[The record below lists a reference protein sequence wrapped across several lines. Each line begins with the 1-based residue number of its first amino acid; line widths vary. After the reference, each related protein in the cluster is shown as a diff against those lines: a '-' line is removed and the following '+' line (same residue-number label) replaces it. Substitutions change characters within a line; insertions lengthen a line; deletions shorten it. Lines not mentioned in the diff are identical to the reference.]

1 MSNKCNI
8 CLKTFGRIYE
18 LERHKN
24 RKIKCIL
31 KEEVDKEIINKN
43 PHISHEI
50 PHNIEINTQEP
61 HEPHEKL
68 QSENTSKTY
77 CKGCKKDFSRLDSLK
92 RHQLFYC
99 LPKEDV
105 KEINKDNTI
114 IELLQ
119 QMKEE
124 HKQEI
129 LELKNTIN
137 ELKEQKP
144 SANITNN
151 TNSNNTTNNNI
162 TNNIKIVAFGYENP
176 IEALDDKEIQFIIG
190 SHKNTMIQRSIKTT
204 HFNNRL
210 PQFHNVYIPDKKMQ
224 HAITFNGNK
233 PEMKGLEGVIDDLL
247 LTHINNLDDIKNRE
261 NVSITEAKAAEIDDV
276 VDNFRGYK
284 DTGSDNQKWIYKK
297 AEREIKEMLY
307 NNKEKVIDTQKRAKK
322 RRVIKV

>member
-1 MSNKCNI
+1 MVVHTCI
-8 CLKTFGRIYE
+8 TCLKEFKLKTD

-24 RKIKCIL
+24 RKNKCSP
-31 KEEVDKEIINKN
+31 KEEVVKLSNSING
-43 PHISHEI
+43 
-50 PHNIEINTQEP
+50 T
-61 HEPHEKL
+61 
-68 QSENTSKTY
+68 
-77 CKGCKKDFSRLDSLK
+77 DST
-92 RHQLFYC
+92 
-99 LPKEDV
+99 ESG
-105 KEINKDNTI
+105 
-114 IELLQ
+114 
-119 QMKEE
+119 
-124 HKQEI
+124 
-129 LELKNTIN
+129 KNTILLAPIAPQN
-137 ELKEQKP
+137 VNLLLDTELDENKCNNCNKTFTRLSSYKRHMLYRCKFMDNPIKKDEINLLNLLTEIKEQQIKSDLKIEELQNTITELKEQKSSGP
-144 SANITNN
+144 VTNNN
-151 TNSNNTTNNNI
+151 TNSNNTTNI

-284 DTGSDNQKWIYKK
+284 DTGSENQKWIYKK

-307 NNKEKVIDTQKRAKK
+307 NNKRK
-322 RRVIKV
+322 

>member
-1 MSNKCNI
+1 MVLHTCTI
-8 CLKTFGRIYE
+8 CSKDFARKND

-24 RKIKCIL
+24 RKNKCTSINID
-31 KEEVDKEIINKN
+31 VTDIINN
-43 PHISHEI
+43 I
-50 PHNIEINTQEP
+50 PHNTHKLPQYVKNTTQIP
-61 HEPHEKL
+61 HEPHEIL
-68 QSENTSKTY
+68 QSKTD
-77 CKGCKKDFSRLDSLK
+77 CKKCNKKFSRLDSLK

-105 KEINKDNTI
+105 KEINNKDNTI

-137 ELKEQKP
+137 ELKASS
-144 SANITNN
+144 SANITNNN
-151 TNSNNTTNNNI
+151 TNSNNTTNVTN
-162 TNNIKIVAFGYENP
+162 NNIKIVAFGYENP

-284 DTGSDNQKWIYKK
+284 DTGSENQKWIYKK

-322 RRVIKV
+322 RKGIKV

>member
-1 MSNKCNI
+1 MVVHTCI
-8 CLKTFGRIYE
+8 TCLKEFKLKTD

-24 RKIKCIL
+24 RKNKCSP
-31 KEEVDKEIINKN
+31 KEEVVKEIIN
-43 PHISHEI
+43 
-50 PHNIEINTQEP
+50 
-61 HEPHEKL
+61 
-68 QSENTSKTY
+68 NTSSNIQNLEELCKLTPPINSISSTTNNNDEYNHNKCINCNKIFTRTDNYNRHVLYRCKLIDKTIQ
-77 CKGCKKDFSRLDSLK
+77 KDDNSVMFLLEK
-92 RHQLFYC
+92 MN
-99 LPKEDV
+99 
-105 KEINKDNTI
+105 NKIEELQNTI
-114 IELLQ
+114 
-119 QMKEE
+119 
-124 HKQEI
+124 
-129 LELKNTIN
+129 T
-137 ELKEQKP
+137 ELKEQKS
-144 SANITNN
+144 SANITNNN
-151 TNSNNTTNNNI
+151 TNSNNTTNVTN
-162 TNNIKIVAFGYENP
+162 NNIKIVAFGYENP

-322 RRVIKV
+322 RKGIKV